1 MPTGSTTRY
10 IAPKSNIPRPSLPW
24 EHSNPQLQHLDSA
37 KALPVKFQEI
47 SREGHVALVGRMKI
61 PTPSGHA
68 FILRRL
74 DTDAISLTTMFRA
87 AFPAASDEAERA
99 ELTWIKNNYDL
110 GGANKSGRARFAGT
124 WANVDV
130 ALAIADT
137 YSISHLLPPLIEAV
151 PDPAQTYS
159 KEKRAQQKAAAQPL
173 TPQPTP
179 PSPKSAGP
187 NKRRKESTP
196 QPPARVSPPPVTSP
210 RRSTRLK
217 SPVPATVPLPLSP
230 RRTPKAARIRH
241 EVTNSPTASTVR
253 FVDEETE
260 TAIATEPDMMEDIQE
275 QRDLIEG
282 LKAQRAAKD
291 QDQTMQGVPGEA
303 STLKRTIAEV
313 EPPMQFDVK
322 GPEVGVRAVATNS
335 RIRMLQNMGP
345 ERKSLAWGIAA
356 FAAGVGAVLLP
367 NWWL

>member
-1 MPTGSTTRY
+1 
-10 IAPKSNIPRPSLPW
+10 
-24 EHSNPQLQHLDSA
+24 
-37 KALPVKFQEI
+37 
-47 SREGHVALVGRMKI
+47 
-61 PTPSGHA
+61 
-68 FILRRL
+68 
-74 DTDAISLTTMFRA
+74 MFRA

-124 WANVDV
+124 WASVDV

-137 YSISHLLPPLIEAV
+137 YSISHLLPPLIDAV

-173 TPQPTP
+173 TPQTTP
-179 PSPKSAGP
+179 PSPKLTGP

-196 QPPARVSPPPVTSP
+196 QPPTRVSPAPVVSP

-217 SPVPATVPLPLSP
+217 SPVPAAVPLPLSP
-230 RRTPKAARIRH
+230 RRTPKALRTRH
-241 EVTNSPTASTVR
+241 EVTNSPTASNVH
-253 FVDEETE
+253 FIDEETE

-282 LKAQRAAKD
+282 LKAQRTGKVQDEAKE
-291 QDQTMQGVPGEA
+291 GA
-303 STLKRTIAEV
+303 SEETSSLKRPIAEV
-313 EPPMQFDVK
+313 EPPLQLDIK
-322 GPEVGVRAVATNS
+322 EPEVGVRAVATNS

-356 FAAGVGAVLLP
+356 FAAGVGAV
-367 NWWL
+367 

>member
-1 MPTGSTTRY
+1 MPTGSTARY
-10 IAPKSNIPRPSLPW
+10 IAPKSNVPRPSLPW
-24 EHSNPQLQHLDSA
+24 EHSNPQLQHLDPA
-37 KALPVKFQEI
+37 KGLPVKFQEI

-87 AFPAASDEAERA
+87 AFPAASDDAERA

-124 WANVDV
+124 WASIDV

-137 YSISHLLPPLIEAV
+137 YSISHLLPPLIDAV

-179 PSPKSAGP
+179 PSPSKSTGP
-187 NKRRKESTP
+187 NKRRKESSP
-196 QPPARVSPPPVTSP
+196 QPMPSMSPTPVVSP

-217 SPVPATVPLPLSP
+217 SPVPTAVPLPLSP
-230 RRTPKAARIRH
+230 RRTPKALRVRH
-241 EVTNSPTASTVR
+241 EAPDASKVH

-260 TAIATEPDMMEDIQE
+260 TVIATEPNMIEDVQE
-275 QRDLIEG
+275 QRDLIQD
-282 LKAQRAAKD
+282 LKARRAATG
-291 QDQTMQGVPGEA
+291 QDQMEEVFED
-303 STLKRTIAEV
+303 SSSLKRTIAEV
-313 EPPMQFDVK
+313 EPPLQLDVK
-322 GPEVGVRAVATNS
+322 EPESGPRAVATNS
-335 RIRMLQNMGP
+335 RIRMLQNMAP

-356 FAAGVGAVLLP
+356 FAAGVGAILLP
-367 NWWL
+367 HWWL